1 MTYLDSAATSMIKPD
16 SVQYA
21 MLDAMLNCAS
31 PGRGGHAQA
40 MRAAD
45 VCYTC
50 RENAA
55 KLFGAAKPE
64 NIVFTFNATH
74 ALNIAI
80 RSLVC
85 EGTRVAVS
93 GYEHN
98 SVMRPLRAAGA
109 KITEIS
115 TPLFDA
121 DAFLRECERVI
132 PQVDV
137 VVCTHV
143 SNVFGYV
150 LPIAEVARLC
160 RRYLKHLI
168 IDASQSAGL
177 EPINAQKLSAD
188 FIAAPGHKALLGP
201 QGTGLLI
208 CKNEAKPLLYG
219 GSGSDSRFPLMPD
232 YLPDKLEAGTHN
244 VPGIAGLNAGIK
256 YILSHRAEY
265 NAAREQH
272 LLKLFCDGIEGARL
286 QLFRSADDKM
296 QSGVLSV
303 VPYDMPCEIFA
314 DALSSADV
322 SVRAGLHCSPLAHET
337 AGTLQTGTVRF
348 SFSPLLGDDEVLKAA
363 ETVKKLSFDSRI

>member
-1 MTYLDSAATSMIKPD
+1 MIYLDSAATSLIKPD

-21 MLDAMLNCAS
+21 MVNAMTNCAS
-31 PGRGGHAQA
+31 PGRGGHTQA
-40 MRAAD
+40 MRAAQE
-45 VCYTC
+45 CYTC

-55 KLFGAAKPE
+55 RLFNVEKPE
-64 NIVFTFNATH
+64 NIVFAFNATH

-80 RSLVC
+80 RSLVS
-85 EGTRVAVS
+85 EGTRVVVS

-98 SVMRPLRAAGA
+98 SVMRPLRACGA
-109 KITEIS
+109 QIITIA

-121 DAFLRECERVI
+121 DAFLGELSGVI
-132 PQVDV
+132 GIVDV

-143 SNVFGYV
+143 SNVFGFV
-150 LPIAEVARLC
+150 FPIYEVAQLC
-160 RRYLKHLI
+160 RKYKKSLI

-177 EPINAQKLSAD
+177 ERIDAKALGAD
-188 FIAAPGHKALLGP
+188 FIAAPGHKGLLGP
-201 QGTGLLI
+201 QGTGILI

-219 GSGSDSRFPLMPD
+219 GSGTDSRLPLMPD

-256 YILSHRAEY
+256 FILEHHAQYSAG
-265 NAAREQH
+265 RERY
-272 LLKLFCDGIEGARL
+272 LRELFCSYLEGASLKLYTRKHTNL
-286 QLFRSADDKM
+286 

-303 VPYDMPCEIFA
+303 VPENMSCETYA
-314 DALSSADV
+314 DALSNAGI

-348 SFSPLLGDDEVLKAA
+348 SFSPLLGDDEVIQAA
-363 ETVKKLSFDSRI
+363 ETAKKLSFLARI